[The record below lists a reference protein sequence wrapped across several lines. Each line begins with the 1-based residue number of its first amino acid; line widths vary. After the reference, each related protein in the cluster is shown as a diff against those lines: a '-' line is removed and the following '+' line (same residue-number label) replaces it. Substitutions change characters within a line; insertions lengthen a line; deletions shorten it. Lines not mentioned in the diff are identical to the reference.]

1 LDANELAV
9 GVIADRDQV
18 GDVRGT
24 VLGQNVI
31 LMSAE
36 PCVDLIELP
45 VPSGDSLDVVSGGV
59 SPLRLGGDLGL
70 GCENGSCGQAD

>member
-1 LDANELAV
+1 VDANELAV

-24 VLGQNVI
+24 VLGQNVV
-31 LMSAE
+31 LMSTE

-45 VPSGDSLDVVSGGV
+45 GLGGDSLDVVSGGV
-59 SPLRLGGDLGL
+59 RPLRFCGDLGL
-70 GCENGSCGQAD
+70 GGENGSCD